1 MPLRTKIEC
10 PECETDLV
18 VKRGGVCPNCGASIT
33 QHVARMR
40 ARERRIEQVVA
51 VVATVL
57 VIGLFLVTS
66 GATLFEGIAAYAAVG
81 ATMYWLARRTFV

>member
-18 VKRGGVCPNCGASIT
+18 VKRGGVCPNCGAPIT
-33 QHVARMR
+33 EHVARMR

-57 VIGLFLVTS
+57 VIGLFLGTS